1 MALFDAL
8 DLLGILDIFSRR
20 SFLPTAVGIGAGLGI
35 YYWSGETPA
44 SAAVAF
50 VLGFTGLCVGLIW
63 DFAHRRRR

>member
-8 DLLGILDIFSRR
+8 DLLGMLDVFSWR
-20 SFLPTAVGIGAGLGI
+20 SFLSTAVGIGTAVAI
-35 YYWSGETPA
+35 YYWTGETPA

-50 VLGFTGLCVGLIW
+50 ALGFAGLCFGLIW